1 MENIRKLCDE
11 LESYV
16 TGERTSSSQL
26 ERYFGLVVDGK
37 DKNSKKFKQSL
48 IRNSIKKFTRSNLS
62 WKEGIRSYVV
72 ILHADKKLGHNAIYT
87 AIRAPTR
94 RHTAVFKEK
103 YGAKIDTLGVK
114 KECGDFEECKTDV
127 NCQQQCGEEWTC
139 FGTPDRMRRCWSPG
153 DRRHFE
159 ERVLIEI
166 KELAR
171 KEGVNYRR
179 TSKEKLRYLKLQAL
193 RNIADD
199 LNKSMDEEESGTSD
213 EEEESGTSDEEEES
227 GTSDEE
233 EEKIVPDIV
242 LIGDSILDNSYWGVG
257 NKNTGELL
265 RKIGA
270 ANGFTVADHSTEEL
284 TSRGLL
290 DALRQKVPV
299 DVGEHYVEHRAH
311 IGYPYPGDGEVP
323 VDPESIGIKNGSVVF
338 LSVGGNDVVLAGDL
352 NPRNILKNVK
362 AIANIYKSAGAHVV
376 YVIPY
381 PPTDDMIV
389 ALPQLAVLYK
399 QIVSAVRESGID
411 FLSLEEFD
419 DTLRKEP
426 TTPYETGIPEPTKKG
441 ANALAKMIAKH
452 YKNLKTKKTKKK
464 TRKPRKSRKPI
475 TGKKKSRKNSGK
487 KPNKRTRKPKEPP
500 SALDPL
506 RLFYT
511 SLFVENPES
520 QMAIDWLTKYSLLVD
535 GELVEPE
542 KMKFGM
548 NGDEI

>member
-1 MENIRKLCDE
+1 MQ
-11 LESYV
+11 
-16 TGERTSSSQL
+16 T
-26 ERYFGLVVDGK
+26 
-37 DKNSKKFKQSL
+37 KNSDITQS
-48 IRNSIKKFTRSNLS
+48 TQQY
-62 WKEGIRSYVV
+62 GP
-72 ILHADKKLGHNAIYT
+72 
-87 AIRAPTR
+87 PTR

-233 EEKIVPDIV
+233 EESGTSD
-242 LIGDSILDNSYWGVG
+242 
-257 NKNTGELL
+257 
-265 RKIGA
+265 
-270 ANGFTVADHSTEEL
+270 EE
-284 TSRGLL
+284 
-290 DALRQKVPV
+290 
-299 DVGEHYVEHRAH
+299 E
-311 IGYPYPGDGEVP
+311 
-323 VDPESIGIKNGSVVF
+323 
-338 LSVGGNDVVLAGDL
+338 
-352 NPRNILKNVK
+352 
-362 AIANIYKSAGAHVV
+362 
-376 YVIPY
+376 
-381 PPTDDMIV
+381 
-389 ALPQLAVLYK
+389 
-399 QIVSAVRESGID
+399 ESGTSD
-411 FLSLEEFD
+411 EE
-419 DTLRKEP
+419 E
-426 TTPYETGIPEPTKKG
+426 ES
-441 ANALAKMIAKH
+441 
-452 YKNLKTKKTKKK
+452 TKKTKKK